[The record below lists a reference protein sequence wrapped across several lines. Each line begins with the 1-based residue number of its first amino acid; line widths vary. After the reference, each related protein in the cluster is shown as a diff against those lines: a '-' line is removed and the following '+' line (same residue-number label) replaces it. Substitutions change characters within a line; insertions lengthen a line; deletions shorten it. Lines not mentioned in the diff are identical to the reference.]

1 MVIAHLSI
9 QQIVVASKYWR
20 DSVVGF
26 QRLSN
31 TNDSLLQIKTKRDF
45 YNFIFLPKG
54 VGRNSCRSDF
64 TDSSLYHSSISLS
77 AYTSVSFY
85 LWLFISCY
93 PYIYI
98 ILPIPLHHFNYTSL
112 SFYLYLML
120 PIHLYH
126 FYLYLFII
134 LPIPLSLILLHSIN
148 TSLSHTT
155 HTSIV
160 TLNVWSNA

>member
-31 TNDSLLQIKTKRDF
+31 TNASLLQIKTKRDF

-54 VGRNSCRSDF
+54 VGRNSYRSDF
-64 TDSSLYHSSISLS
+64 TDSSLYQSSISLF

-85 LWLFISCY
+85 LYLF
-93 PYIYI
+93 I
-98 ILPIPLHHFNYTSL
+98 ILPLSHATHTSISFFTYTSL
-112 SFYLYLML
+112 SFYLYLFL
-120 PIHLYH
+120 SCYPYIYII

-134 LPIPLSLILLHSIN
+134 LPIPLSLILLRSTN
-148 TSLSHTT
+148 TSLSYTT
-155 HTSIV
+155 HTSI
-160 TLNVWSNA
+160 